1 MLCRYL
7 ALDIKTNKYGMHSQA
22 ANYNTNLLSI
32 VSLSLRGIL
41 PGELYRLSWANMPFT
56 LL

>member
-1 MLCRYL
+1 MLCRYWE
-7 ALDIKTNKYGMHSQA
+7 LDIKINKYGMHSQA

-41 PGELYRLSWANMPFT
+41 PGEPIKLSWANMPFT